1 VIEETPEWMFWAMGG
16 LAAFIML
23 LPLAVTPPPGASN
36 NHIDLFRRLVMF
48 LRRQPFTRRL
58 RLDDLADLL

>member
-36 NHIDLFRRLVMF
+36 NHIDLHLTPPTVPTFF
-48 LRRQPFTRRL
+48 GGS
-58 RLDDLADLL
+58 